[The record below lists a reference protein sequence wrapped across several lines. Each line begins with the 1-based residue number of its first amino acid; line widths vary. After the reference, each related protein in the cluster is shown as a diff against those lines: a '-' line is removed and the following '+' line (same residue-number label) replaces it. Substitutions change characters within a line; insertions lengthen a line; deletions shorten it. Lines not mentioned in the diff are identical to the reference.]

1 MNIISINPK
10 PAMTDYLVNTAK
22 AFEAEPVIILDIGAR
37 GGFNKEWE
45 VFGKQCRIFCFEPD
59 QKECSRLN
67 SEAPSHVKYIP
78 CAVGATSGSAVLYE
92 TKLGASTGLYR
103 TNMDYFGRLLNRDNA
118 IVVAEHSVNV
128 RTLEEVIA
136 EYEIPAPNFIKI
148 DVEGAEVDVLQG
160 AARHVEASTLLGILS
175 EIRFQSEI
183 NGSPTF
189 STLDILLQNCGFRL
203 YDLQFYHQSR
213 RGLPYPGLYDYRLP
227 TGERFFAY
235 TTHGQIQDGDALYFR
250 DLFVEANKSA
260 QGELS
265 PRALLKLC
273 AVFEIYSFNDCA
285 AEIVEALRDKLSPV
299 VDCDTLL
306 DLLATGINGGGIR
319 YEEYVSNYFAESN
332 ANPGQEN
339 TMPVARPTQRRAGI
353 QKIKNLIRRVFR

>member
-1 MNIISINPK
+1 MNVISINPK
-10 PAMTDYLVNTAK
+10 PVMTDYLVNTAK

-45 VFGKQCRIFCFEPD
+45 VFGKQCHIFCFEPD
-59 QKECSRLN
+59 QKECYQLN
-67 SEAPSHVKYIP
+67 AEAPSHVKYIP
-78 CAVGATSGSAVLYE
+78 CAVGGRSGSAVLYE
-92 TKLGASTGLYR
+92 AKLGASTGLYR

-118 IVVAEHSVNV
+118 IVVAEHSVRV
-128 RTLEEVIA
+128 WTLEDVIA

-148 DVEGAEVDVLQG
+148 DVEGAEVDVLRG
-160 AARHVEASTLLGILS
+160 AARHLEASTLLGILS

-189 STLDILLQNCGFRL
+189 SALDILLQNCGLRL

-213 RGLPYPGLYDYRLP
+213 RGLPYPGIYDYRLT

-235 TTHGQIQDGDALYFR
+235 TTRGQIQDGDALYFR
-250 DLFVEANKSA
+250 DLLVDANKSA
-260 QGELS
+260 RDELS
-265 PRALLKLC
+265 ARALLKLC
-273 AVFEIYSFNDCA
+273 AILEIYSFNDCA
-285 AEIVEALRDKLSPV
+285 AEIIEAFRDKLSPI

-306 DLLATGINGGGIR
+306 DLLATGINGSIIR

-332 ANPGQEN
+332 ASTDHAN
-339 TMPVARPTQRRAGI
+339 TSSSAPPIQRRPGV
-353 QKIKNLIRRVFR
+353 QKIKNLIRRLFR